1 MIQATTFRRRARGL
15 CGALVAGACLAVTA
29 CVPPL
34 AVRPQTL
41 AGRFAGVTAAGEAV
55 VLSFSAAQES
65 FRGEG
70 TLAGEPLVVAGA
82 AGWRGVGSLQRGA
95 VAEVVSLA
103 LSADGETLAVE
114 RLGQPVL
121 VLQREAG
128 PTTTLAAGPFSGR
141 FRAVKGRAPLAEVTL
156 VDGGGLLSGLA
167 ILTGDPVGITGRVTA
182 PRRAEGFVTF
192 LDGSQTAFRA
202 ELSADGRSLIVE
214 GFGEPITLQR
224 RGAP

>member
-1 MIQATTFRRRARGL
+1 MTVRRRPSGL
-15 CGALVAGACLAVTA
+15 LGALVAGACVALTA

-34 AVRPQTL
+34 VVRPQTL
-41 AGRFAGVTAAGEAV
+41 AGRFAGVTAAGETV
-55 VLSFSAAQES
+55 VLSFSEAQES

-95 VAEVVSLA
+95 VAEVVSLT

-114 RLGQPVL
+114 RPGQAVL

-128 PTTTLAAGPFSGR
+128 QTTAPPAGPFSGR
-141 FRAVKGRAPLAEVTL
+141 FRAMKGRAPLADVTL

-182 PRRAEGFVTF
+182 SRRAEGSVTF
-192 LDGSQTAFRA
+192 LDGSQIAFRA
-202 ELSADGRSLIVE
+202 ELSADGRSLVVE